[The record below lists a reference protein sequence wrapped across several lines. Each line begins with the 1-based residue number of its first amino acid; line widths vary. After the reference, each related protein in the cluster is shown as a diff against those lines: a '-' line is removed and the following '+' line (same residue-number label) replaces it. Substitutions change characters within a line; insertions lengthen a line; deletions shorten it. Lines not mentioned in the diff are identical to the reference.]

1 MKRYKVTVVT
11 EIDYIIEA
19 EDEDVDFWEIIG
31 DEDYVGM
38 KYIDEQ
44 MTNIKEIGK
53 EEDDVQD

>member
-31 DEDYVGM
+31 DEEYVGM

-44 MTNIKEIGK
+44 MTNIKEIGNG
-53 EEDDVQD
+53 EV